1 VNVEVMG
8 GVNGVTLTPAVVV
21 VVPLPLVLEGTPLTP
36 PAPVLVFLHE
46 VVETVPDVEVDALV
60 VLTLGCVV

>member
-1 VNVEVMG
+1 MNVEVMG
-8 GVNGVTLTPAVVV
+8 GVNGVTLTSAVVV
-21 VVPLPLVLEGTPLTP
+21 VVPLPLVLEAIPLTP

-46 VVETVPDVEVDALV
+46 VVPDVEVDALA